1 MDITPIDPKYGMAII
16 DGKMRVVK
24 NATGEPIPEDEPL
37 CLFRA
42 RDNIALIGALVPY
55 RTECREAGC
64 TDYHLKGIQNRV
76 EAFYGFQTDHPERM
90 KQPGI
95 TRGL

>member
-1 MDITPIDPKYGMAII
+1 MAII

-55 RTECREAGC
+55 RTECREVGC

-76 EAFYGFQTDHPERM
+76 EAFHGFQKDHPERM